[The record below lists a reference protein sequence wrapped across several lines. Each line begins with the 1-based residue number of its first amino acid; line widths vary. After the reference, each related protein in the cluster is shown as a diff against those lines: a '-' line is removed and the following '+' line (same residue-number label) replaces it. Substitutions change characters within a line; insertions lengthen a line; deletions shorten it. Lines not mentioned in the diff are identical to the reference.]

1 MAPAR
6 YGSRKFIVT
15 MTTLI
20 LTTALAYLGKMD
32 AQVATVFSACVVGYH
47 LANAYT
53 TGKGAE
59 Q

>member
-1 MAPAR
+1 MNN

-15 MTTLI
+15 MLGMI
-20 LTTALAYLGKMD
+20 LTAVLAFYSKMTGDVALVMA
-32 AQVATVFSACVVGYH
+32 AAITGYH

-59 Q
+59 K